1 MLENTTEHTASRW
14 LWRRSAAGSTQET
27 SRWDLWKH
35 RRSQGEEGTQNVL
48 LHTWSH
54 CVRDLH
60 LVCLVMI
67 SETIWSPIIGHG
79 LEIIFYRARP
89 HILWRSPSQN
99 LGMAYAHGKHDPK
112 AVFLWK
118 NGGCSV
124 GDFWTFKS
132 SGVAEMFGRQAPVH
146 DHNLGRLHEA
156 LLGKGIKKKGGRGWK
171 GVELVREAWFCMI
184 QCVLYISPWWWNIR
198 FASFRHEN
206 CILLE
211 ATCIQHKEQTW
222 NFVPS
227 SLGRWDD
234 RYSDPYSIWL
244 IFLICLKWRWRWYK
258 DNSHPRISCL
268 REELD
273 DKTVRNSMNSET
285 QWICPVFMK
294 HSLTLS
300 HFVEVDSGQA
310 YRWNMMKFTGTF
322 SGTFFL
328 QSYLY
333 YSSCSY
339 SGFDRNQYFAWL
351 VEDLFFLKRHIV

>member
-99 LGMAYAHGKHDPK
+99 LAMAYAHGKHDPK

-156 LLGKGIKKKGGRGWK
+156 LLGKGIKKKGPRVERGRIGK
-171 GVELVREAWFCMI
+171 GSV
-184 QCVLYISPWWWNIR
+184 VLYDPMCFIHVSMVVKYQICKLQTWKLHSPW
-198 FASFRHEN
+198 F
-206 CILLE
+206 
-211 ATCIQHKEQTW
+211 ATCIQHKGTSPW
-222 NFVPS
+222 NFVHS
-227 SLGRWDD
+227 SSGSMRWPLEGRGESSTHAFW
-234 RYSDPYSIWL
+234 P
-244 IFLICLKWRWRWYK
+244 IF
-258 DNSHPRISCL
+258 
-268 REELD
+268 
-273 DKTVRNSMNSET
+273 
-285 QWICPVFMK
+285 
-294 HSLTLS
+294 
-300 HFVEVDSGQA
+300 
-310 YRWNMMKFTGTF
+310 NMIDIPNMP
-322 SGTFFL
+322 
-328 QSYLY
+328 
-333 YSSCSY
+333 
-339 SGFDRNQYFAWL
+339 
-351 VEDLFFLKRHIV
+351 